1 MDGLG
6 TVVHGWCTVA
16 NSSCLTAAAVVHDVH
31 GLRGSGGNSAGRG
44 SWSPNGGRWVS
55 SYPSLF
61 SLSQNMHNMH
71 NVHTRCATAASLF
84 AVVHDVRGLA
94 LDNPP
99 RRCSRTFAYVRS
111 NGLHLFSRH
120 QAPSILCNL

>member
-44 SWSPNGGRWVS
+44 SWSPNGGPEGVFLS
-55 SYPSLF
+55 FLIL
-61 SLSQNMHNMH
+61 SLSQNTHSMH

-99 RRCSRTFAYVRS
+99 RRCSPTSGATVTPFQSSPCADS
-111 NGLHLFSRH
+111 SL
-120 QAPSILCNL
+120 